1 MLLLY
6 IVQLQV
12 GGTSAADREAR
23 ELRIG
28 RLQRQKVR
36 VSRKRILE
44 SATKVSVLVGTVG
57 QLIMGDIGSGV
68 CYMLPTTRVGY
79 ILATGLATICSWS

>member
-1 MLLLY
+1 M
-6 IVQLQV
+6 QV
-12 GGTSAADREAR
+12 GGTGGAADREAR

-44 SATKVSVLVGTVG
+44 SATKVRLFSVSLEDVFEEAGWVHQHYLWDG
-57 QLIMGDIGSGV
+57 M
-68 CYMLPTTRVGY
+68 RVVHAG
-79 ILATGLATICSWS
+79 